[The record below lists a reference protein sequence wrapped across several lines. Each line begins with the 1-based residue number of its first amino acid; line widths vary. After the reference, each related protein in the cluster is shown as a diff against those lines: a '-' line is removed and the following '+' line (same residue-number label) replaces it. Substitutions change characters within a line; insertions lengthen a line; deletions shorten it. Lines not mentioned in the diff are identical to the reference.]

1 MIHHVKQGKD
11 IIVGDFIWNSLTE
24 RFYLVLKIETIS
36 SNNFQQMSEVAFKLL
51 SSEGK
56 IEVGTIALSI
66 RHQILGTP
74 K

>member
-1 MIHHVKQGKD
+1 MVHHIKQGKN

-36 SNNFQQMSEVAFKLL
+36 PNNFQQIPKVAFWFL
-51 SSEGK
+51 SPEGK
-56 IEVGTIALSI
+56 IETGAIVLSI
-66 RHQILGTP
+66 RHKILGTP